1 MIRPEL
7 WRWFMQVAAWGA
19 AFAWCVKTTE
29 GLQNLPLM
37 ANLTGLEWDVVPE
50 GLPTLTVVVPARDE
64 GKNIGATLDALMQ
77 SDYAAMRVVAVDDR
91 STDQTGYIMEEYA
104 ARYPERVTVV
114 HITELPPGWL
124 GKTHAM
130 ALGLVASES
139 EYVLF
144 TDGDVLFSPS
154 VLRRALVYAEREQAD
169 HLVVVPTLQVKT
181 WGEGVMLGY
190 FQVFGSLAA
199 RPWKVSDPNSM
210 RDTVGIGAFNLVR
223 RSALAKIGGLLPQ
236 RMVVLEDI
244 ALGRRMK
251 VAGMRQRMAFAPGL
265 VLVHWAAGAMGLVRV
280 MSKNIFSAANF
291 QPVLMLAGVAGIALF
306 CLAPLVGLFYW
317 GTLLPGLLVVACVW
331 LTYRMYG
338 ELSGIS
344 PKFALG
350 YPLGVAGFLFA
361 ILRSVVVVWKDGG
374 VRWRGTLYPLRELR
388 RHNRV
393 RQWK

>member
-104 ARYPERVTVV
+104 ARYPGRVTVV

-199 RPWKVSDPNSM
+199 RPWKVSDPKSM

-317 GTLLPGLLVVACVW
+317 GTLVPGLLVVACVW

>member
-1 MIRPEL
+1 
-7 WRWFMQVAAWGA
+7 MQVVAWGA
-19 AFAWCVKTTE
+19 AFVWCAKTTE
-29 GLQNLPLM
+29 GMENLPSM
-37 ANLTGLEWDVVPE
+37 ANLTEMSWDVLPE

-64 GKNIGATLDALMQ
+64 AANIGATLDTLVQ
-77 SDYAAMRVVAVDDR
+77 SDYAGVRVVAVDDR
-91 STDQTGYIMEEYA
+91 SSDETGSIMEEYA
-104 ARYPERVTVV
+104 ARFPDRVTVV
-114 HITELPPGWL
+114 HVMELPPGWL

-130 ALGLVASES
+130 AQGLAVSES

-154 VLRRALVYAEREQAD
+154 VLRRALVYAELERAD
-169 HLVVVPTLQVKT
+169 HLVVVPTMQVKS

-199 RPWKVSDPNSM
+199 KPWKVSDPTSM

-223 RSALAKIGGLLPQ
+223 REALAKIGGLMPQ

-244 ALGRRMK
+244 TLGRRMK
-251 VAGMRQRMAFAPGL
+251 VAGMRQRLAFAPGL

-280 MSKNIFSAANF
+280 MSKNIFSASNF
-291 QPVLMLAGVAGIALF
+291 QPLLVLPGVVGIALF
-306 CLAPLVGLFYW
+306 CLGPLVGLFYW
-317 GTLLPGLLVVACVW
+317 GTMVPGLLVVACVW
-331 LTYRMYG
+331 QTYRMYG

-344 PKFALG
+344 PKYALG

-361 ILRSVVVVWKDGG
+361 ILRSMVVVWKDGG

-388 RHNRV
+388 RHNSL